1 MQINNVL
8 LRKDSAYNSFL
19 TRGYPDIFSCE
30 EIENDKIKA
39 GVLKCK
45 TVTF

>member
-1 MQINNVL
+1 MQLNNVL

-19 TRGYPDIFSCE
+19 VRGYPDIFSSNGVE
-30 EIENDKIKA
+30 DDKIKN